1 MYHISFIPSSTD
13 GPLGCFRVVA
23 IVNNAAV
30 NAAGIYLFSSLFLFS
45 SDKYLGVELLDCKA
59 VPFLLL

>member
-1 MYHISFIPSSTD
+1 M
-13 GPLGCFRVVA
+13 A
-23 IVNNAAV
+23 IVNNATV
-30 NAAGIYLFSSLFLFS
+30 NAVGIYLFSSLFLFS

>member
-30 NAAGIYLFSSLFLFS
+30 NAFLFS
-45 SDKYLGVELLDCKA
+45 SDKYRGVELLDCKA